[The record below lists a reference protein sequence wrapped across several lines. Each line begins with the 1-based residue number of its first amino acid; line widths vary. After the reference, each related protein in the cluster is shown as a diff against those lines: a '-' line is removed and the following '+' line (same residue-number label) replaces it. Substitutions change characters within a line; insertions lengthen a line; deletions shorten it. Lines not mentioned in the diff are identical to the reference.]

1 MNGADRPWIGF
12 VGLGRMGGPMAANLV
27 ATGHRVRGFDVVPEA
42 CEVAAATGV
51 EIAAGVAEVAAAA
64 EVVVT
69 MLPNGGLVRGCYAG
83 EAGILAA
90 ARPGCLLIDCSTI
103 DVFEA
108 RELQADARGAGM
120 RAIDAPVSG
129 GVVGATAATLT
140 FMAGG
145 EAEEVAAAEP
155 ALLAMG
161 SRVVHCGPSGAGQAA
176 KACNNMLLA
185 ISMIGTAEAFALAER
200 LGLSDQALF
209 DVASTSSGRCWAL
222 DTNCPVPGPVPTSPA
237 NRDYEPGFAIDLM
250 VKDLR
255 LADAAVRSTGA
266 VTELGRHATEIY
278 ERLAERGMGGR
289 DFSVVYRAIV
299 EGEEDRG
306 GAA

>member
-1 MNGADRPWIGF
+1 MSGERPWIGF
-12 VGLGRMGGPMAANLV
+12 VGLGHMGGPMAANLV
-27 ATGHRVRGFDVVPEA
+27 AAGHRVHGFDVVPAA
-42 CEVAAATGV
+42 CEAAAESGV
-51 EIAAGVAEVAAAA
+51 EIVDTLGELATGAEA
-64 EVVVT
+64 VVT
-69 MLPNGGLVRGCYAG
+69 MLPNGELVRGCYEG
-83 EAGILAA
+83 EDGLLAA
-90 ARPGCLLIDCSTI
+90 AGPGCAMVDCSTI

-108 RELQADARGAGM
+108 RELQEAARAAGM
-120 RAIDAPVSG
+120 RAVDAPVSG

-145 EAEEVAAAEP
+145 EAEEVAAVEP
-155 ALLAMG
+155 VLLAMG
-161 SRVVHCGPSGAGQAA
+161 SRVVHCGPGGSGQAA

-200 LGLSDQALF
+200 LGLSDRALF

-255 LADAAVRSTGA
+255 LAGAAAAAGGA
-266 VTELGRHATEIY
+266 VTELGRHAAEIY
-278 ERLAERGMGGR
+278 ERLAERGMGGK
-289 DFSVVYRAIV
+289 DFSAVYRAIV
-299 EGEEDRG
+299 EGSEEQG
-306 GAA
+306 GAV